1 MYMCSCAHLHSYNQT
16 RGLLSP
22 ASQSLRASVRGR
34 GVGGQKSRNE
44 KKPLFGAMRKSGA
57 DPAGECSYRRLESP
71 RWGPMAAHEALSEA
85 RERSERRAL
94 QQHDHHH
101 PSLSARSGA
110 DISVAENPS
119 TSSGVPSSSVGG
131 LVVKEEE
138 KEEMDKVEANI
149 FMDANFWRVVV
160 FTACVLFTSQQWRYQ
175 DLILPK

>member
-1 MYMCSCAHLHSYNQT
+1 M
-16 RGLLSP
+16 
-22 ASQSLRASVRGR
+22 
-34 GVGGQKSRNE
+34 
-44 KKPLFGAMRKSGA
+44 
-57 DPAGECSYRRLESP
+57 
-71 RWGPMAAHEALSEA
+71 
-85 RERSERRAL
+85 
-94 QQHDHHH
+94 
-101 PSLSARSGA
+101 
-110 DISVAENPS
+110 AENPS